1 MLRQWQIFL
10 KKAKSDL
17 EAAEVLLEAGA
28 DVEQVLFH
36 LQQAVEK
43 LLKALLSFK
52 GIDFPKTH
60 DLEVLSQLY
69 RKKGLELPGYIEEFP
84 KLTPFAVEFRYGMLE
99 GEVPDPRQF
108 LKMVKEFSNFVERT
122 VKS

>member
-69 RKKGLELPGYIEEFP
+69 RKKGLELPGYIEEFRSLRRSP
-84 KLTPFAVEFRYGMLE
+84 WSFGTGCSKGKCPIR
-99 GEVPDPRQF
+99 D
-108 LKMVKEFSNFVERT
+108 S
-122 VKS
+122 S